1 MLYQFLVYHQPSKTM
16 LFDISGE
23 SLTLPSFTR
32 KEFHA
37 AETTPI
43 HTFFYD
49 EYGLNTNVLQRI
61 KTEDSR
67 IVYEVEVLDR
77 EPLHHHAET
86 SWTSPF
92 SKNALLQ
99 LEKSEAEVLKKW
111 KAELKKKTFPWSE
124 YGFRSEIESWAKTVL
139 NDPDAFFQ
147 QIRSWKKGV
156 LLKVTSSQ
164 QNAYMKVVPPVF
176 KHEPLVQKYMD
187 RYGPEVLAVDSSK
200 HAYVMREMRG
210 ELLGNSQAVEFWE
223 EAARR
228 LAQLQ
233 RAFSEDEGRHRPSIP
248 DRSLDEVISAPMLIT
263 TVQAVQNWIA
273 PKEVIKLLANVP
285 AVVSLLSLLKTKQLQ
300 SIDHGDFFGGN
311 VIIENDEPFLYDWSN
326 SCLTHPFLSLVHFL
340 EEVEAEFLKSDSE
353 DVLHEYL
360 QHWTHVE
367 GFEVLQD
374 DFAIM
379 KLLQPI
385 FYLVVHVQF
394 IMPELGQTAE
404 DEDIIDHY
412 LTEWSSNVYEI
423 DQRLKG

>member
-1 MLYQFLVYHQPSKTM
+1 
-16 LFDISGE
+16 
-23 SLTLPSFTR
+23 
-32 KEFHA
+32 
-37 AETTPI
+37 
-43 HTFFYD
+43 
-49 EYGLNTNVLQRI
+49 
-61 KTEDSR
+61 
-67 IVYEVEVLDR
+67 
-77 EPLHHHAET
+77 
-86 SWTSPF
+86 
-92 SKNALLQ
+92 
-99 LEKSEAEVLKKW
+99 
-111 KAELKKKTFPWSE
+111 
-124 YGFRSEIESWAKTVL
+124 
-139 NDPDAFFQ
+139 
-147 QIRSWKKGV
+147 
-156 LLKVTSSQ
+156 
-164 QNAYMKVVPPVF
+164 MKVVPPVF

-187 RYGPEVLAVDSSK
+187 RYGPEVLAIDSSK

-210 ELLGNSQAVEFWE
+210 ELLGNSLAIAYWE

-248 DRSLDEVISAPMLIT
+248 DRSLDEVISAPMLIS

-367 GFEVLQD
+367 AFEVLQD

-394 IMPELGQTAE
+394 IMPVLGQTAE

-423 DQRLKG
+423 DHRLKG